1 MTRTPGEYVYHA
13 GYLPRGL
20 ESVKSKGLIPSR
32 DGYSGPGVYFAYEP
46 DEGFYHVDAADATMF
61 RVRWS
66 DLVNRFGVY
75 PQKPDGIQRDDNE
88 IIVPGAVPASM
99 LEVEYF
105 PGEWWDIA
113 SAVAADRGP
122 PMNEALLVTDVPREE
137 WLEDK
142 IAYAKKR
149 GRDSF
154 GVPYMGSTTGYV
166 RQPSHVV
173 LPVSVLAR
181 IPGARGEQRNIRH
194 DDLKAI
200 MQIMKDTGKL
210 PLNSSGQE
218 YVPFICVAWNG
229 EPWVMEGN
237 HRIMSAERL
246 GWDTLPVELKYFDG
260 GERVKSG
267 LLYPGKIGLTDPTP
281 GSSITMNEQTIK
293 LGKTDAGKAREFI
306 DAVYT
311 RYPHTFQNNHVM
323 SWGSGEEQEISMFE
337 LVPSF
342 GKPNAVEIKWIQAYP
357 LRKGVGSRAMKELQG
372 MAQEHGVSLTLFPWD
387 KGRVSQAK
395 LMKFYRRHGFQPTVK
410 GAKNMIWHP
419 EVAEASLATM
429 RDYFNQVDGPTNV
442 NRTTARVGKNPAG
455 IPQEIQTLVN
465 KMYHSGKISPQEYE
479 ILRRFQQQTKIN
491 VMGIKE
497 AETGTAYA
505 RDISKE
511 FRKLGYSK
519 IGSGADSTI
528 WAKDASHVIKILMPE
543 DAGSRAVEVFKKF
556 YEFCKARQDIPCL
569 PVFNEYN
576 TIDVLDK
583 EYIQIDMERLYPVK
597 KNTFEEAMIWYLSDY
612 VANGAGWKQVKQ
624 ELSDPHPWIN
634 SHWPSKAN
642 KLAQT
647 VQELSSQDES
657 AWNLLYSVMAML
669 YKTGRINKLGWDL
682 HTENVMRRSN
692 GQLVI
697 IDPWFADASLINES
711 VDIDENFA
719 DGRKPGRKGLAK
731 RMGVDCSKSVTALR
745 KLAAAS
751 SGERQRM
758 AHWCANMKAGKNESV
773 NVGSDLTEA
782 ESTGWTALEV
792 VESILGKNR
801 VTADD
806 DELVQGM
813 YYVYESSSPPQFED
827 TEEPGQPGGAIR
839 LRDLNATDPKS
850 IAEAA
855 HEACHAYAHS
865 KSTGGMLYTNEKII
879 NSLAEIWLKKNLS
892 GTSLH
897 FALEHILGSK
907 LHYGADHMARGMPK
921 RMAEARSNPEQ
932 NPKPESGMKE
942 LVAVAETIADPENW
956 AISMTSEA
964 KLGIN
969 PQVGIS
975 EDTPKGIYF
984 YPLDYAVDLARR
996 GKKLPWGH
1004 DYPYIQLFQYDRS
1017 GEMTKETSVDENK
1030 LKQALR
1036 QYCSD
1041 EIIQQAL
1048 DEPEY
1053 DDTPYWFIYDC
1064 LSRLGKNDETNVVRW
1079 NKVLRDLGF
1088 TSVFDPGHGWIAHNE
1103 PTQGVVLDPRIIK
1116 QLKTI
1121 SNKKSSGVI
1130 TPALIEQA
1138 LFDNLD
1144 VELASS
1150 RAWQAWD
1157 PDGSKLRQH
1166 CKEWAKGADFKPW
1179 LGKDASALWDENQK
1193 LMGLIGYYRRTVG
1206 REINNQAWEWYQAQ
1220 QAQKTESV
1228 TEGGWASTATQN
1240 TKITPAIIDEAV
1252 GILKEFETEFNQWQ
1266 AQKGLDVEIKMGR
1279 PVGSGTYYKR
1289 DLAQDPEREYGDVD
1303 VMCYIHGREGTGA
1316 ARRTAEYAAAVE
1328 EFTQGHSK
1336 YSTSNGTNVI
1346 MDTSAGPV
1354 QVDLIYTY
1362 HEHANWARMLAPEYR
1377 VKGVIN
1383 TSLVS
1388 SLAEVLNLSIGVQG
1402 VQVKTRAGRP
1412 VSFRQSKDT
1421 ELATVSLDPEN
1432 WGADIYAYYYE
1443 LANGTKPKI
1452 PANLS
1457 KHGGLKDEQRISD
1470 IVLTIKSL
1478 ATDMEQAKLLGAGA
1492 LDHIANK
1499 QDMMQQI
1506 ARVLD
1511 AKFEKV
1517 INSSKFD
1524 KAATPAA
1531 VEKANKTKLMLAKY
1545 RNEITKLLL
1554 N

>member
-20 ESVKSKGLIPSR
+20 ESVKSKGLIPSQ

-173 LPVSVLAR
+173 LPVSTLAR
-181 IPGARGEQRNIRH
+181 IPGARGEQRNIRQ

-210 PLNSSGQE
+210 PLTSSGKE

-237 HRIMSAERL
+237 HRIMAAERL
-246 GWDTLPVELKYFDG
+246 GWETLPVELKYFDG

-267 LLYPGKIGLTDPTP
+267 LLYPGKIGLTAPAP
-281 GSSITMNEQTIK
+281 GTSVTMNEETIK
-293 LGKTDAGKAREFI
+293 LGKTDTSRAREFI

-395 LMKFYRRHGFQPTVK
+395 LMKFYRSHGFQPTVK

-429 RDYFNQVDGPTNV
+429 RDYFAGNDKAQDPTKLSVMRKYFDQVDGVSNI
-442 NRTTARVGKNPAG
+442 NRSPGKTGKIPAG
-455 IPQEIQTLVN
+455 IPPEIQALVN

-556 YEFCKARQDIPCL
+556 YEFCQARPDIPCL

-612 VANGAGWKQVKQ
+612 VANGAVWEQVKQ

-697 IDPWFADASLINES
+697 IDPWFADASLISES
-711 VDIDENFA
+711 VDVVDENFA

-751 SGERQRM
+751 SGEKQRM

-773 NVGSDLTEA
+773 NEGLENVNQMNYLVDLPVIGNKLAKVVNTA
-782 ESTGWTALEV
+782 DNRITVVVNINGVNMPFYISTGEGGKASVPAGKWYPFFGTGPSGWLNKGSEKTINAFYGSGILKSFANLLNLKLGDLRSNEKDIPYIV
-792 VESILGKNR
+792 KSARDIINKDMLDPQNHFGAEDLGEIKKFKNRINSILKRLG
-801 VTADD
+801 DD
-806 DELVQGM
+806 
-813 YYVYESSSPPQFED
+813 PF
-827 TEEPGQPGGAIR
+827 
-839 LRDLNATDPKS
+839 
-850 IAEAA
+850 
-855 HEACHAYAHS
+855 
-865 KSTGGMLYTNEKII
+865 
-879 NSLAEIWLKKNLS
+879 
-892 GTSLH
+892 
-897 FALEHILGSK
+897 
-907 LHYGADHMARGMPK
+907 
-921 RMAEARSNPEQ
+921 
-932 NPKPESGMKE
+932 
-942 LVAVAETIADPENW
+942 
-956 AISMTSEA
+956 
-964 KLGIN
+964 
-969 PQVGIS
+969 
-975 EDTPKGIYF
+975 
-984 YPLDYAVDLARR
+984 YAVDESLDLA
-996 GKKLPWGH
+996 
-1004 DYPYIQLFQYDRS
+1004 
-1017 GEMTKETSVDENK
+1017 
-1030 LKQALR
+1030 
-1036 QYCSD
+1036 
-1041 EIIQQAL
+1041 
-1048 DEPEY
+1048 
-1053 DDTPYWFIYDC
+1053 
-1064 LSRLGKNDETNVVRW
+1064 
-1079 NKVLRDLGF
+1079 
-1088 TSVFDPGHGWIAHNE
+1088 
-1103 PTQGVVLDPRIIK
+1103 
-1116 QLKTI
+1116 
-1121 SNKKSSGVI
+1121 
-1130 TPALIEQA
+1130 
-1138 LFDNLD
+1138 
-1144 VELASS
+1144 
-1150 RAWQAWD
+1150 
-1157 PDGSKLRQH
+1157 
-1166 CKEWAKGADFKPW
+1166 
-1179 LGKDASALWDENQK
+1179 
-1193 LMGLIGYYRRTVG
+1193 
-1206 REINNQAWEWYQAQ
+1206 
-1220 QAQKTESV
+1220 
-1228 TEGGWASTATQN
+1228 EGGWASTATQN

-1470 IVLTIKSL
+1470 IVLTIKAL